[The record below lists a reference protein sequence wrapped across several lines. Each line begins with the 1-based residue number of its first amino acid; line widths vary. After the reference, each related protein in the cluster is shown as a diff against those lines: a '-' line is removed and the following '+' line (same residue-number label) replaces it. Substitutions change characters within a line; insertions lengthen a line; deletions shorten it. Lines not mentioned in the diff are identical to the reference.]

1 MKQEWTTEEL
11 TAQWQLLPA
20 DLTLLAN
27 KKGPTRLGFAV
38 LLKFFELEGRFPHY
52 RDEVPAIVV
61 RELARQVGVLPNT
74 IAIMIGTVR
83 PSSTIAVRFAPTVAL
98 GGYRCRSAGI
108 DHVAQRADGRL
119 F

>member
-20 DLTLLAN
+20 DLTLLAS
-27 KKGPTRLGFAV
+27 KKEPTRLGFAV

-61 RELARQVGVLPNT
+61 RELARQVGVP
-74 IAIMIGTVR
+74 
-83 PSSTIAVRFAPTVAL
+83 PEH
-98 GGYRCRSAGI
+98 YRHY
-108 DHVAQRADGRL
+108 DWDGRTIKYHRGQL
-119 F
+119 RAS